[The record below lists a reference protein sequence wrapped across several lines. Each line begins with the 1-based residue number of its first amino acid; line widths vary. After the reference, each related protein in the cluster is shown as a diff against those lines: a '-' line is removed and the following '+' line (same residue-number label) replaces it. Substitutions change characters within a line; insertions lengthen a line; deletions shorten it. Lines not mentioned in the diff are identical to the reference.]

1 MVLLQT
7 YEMWERGDPYG
18 CAEGGSNRSI
28 DLSSSSW
35 KYLFDSMC
43 ILKYLSGD
51 VDPFTPVFGGY
62 HMFPVGPIA
71 PLGLPLSND
80 PLGDPLFL

>member
-1 MVLLQT
+1 MGVP
-7 YEMWERGDPYG
+7 RGGP
-18 CAEGGSNRSI
+18 I

-35 KYLFDSMC
+35 KYLSDSMC

-62 HMFPVGPIA
+62 HMIPVGHLI

-80 PLGDPLFL
+80 PLGDPFLYE